1 MPRQAS
7 LKGLQSIIKHNI
19 KLYLGKQKL
28 TKKQYNELLKL
39 AEEYVN
45 NASHGD
51 LKQKG
56 IVQKNYQWWNEKT

>member
-1 MPRQAS
+1 MGS

-19 KLYLGKQKL
+19 KLYLDKQKL

-56 IVQKNYQWWNEKT
+56 IVQKLSMVE